1 MSVDYHDYVNVGI
14 AFGLGMLIGLQ
25 RERAASKMGGV
36 RTFTIIAMLGVFSGM
51 LSRDF
56 DNPLIMPAMGLA
68 LAALLLTAN
77 ILKSRKYPD
86 SGVGQ
91 TTEVSALLLFAI
103 GAYLVMGER
112 VLGVMAGGV
121 LAILLYLKEG
131 LHNLISRLEDRDL
144 KAIMTFAGISLVI
157 LPLLPNRT
165 FGPLDVLNPR
175 DIWLMVT
182 LIVGISVVGY
192 FIYKFG
198 GKKVGLVSGGLLG
211 GLISSTATTVSYARR
226 TREGALHRAAAFV
239 IVSASAASLFRVLI
253 EIGVVIPK
261 YLPQMILPLA
271 AVLLLLL
278 GVSLVIYRLAS
289 PTGFGESGTPPGSPD
304 QLRIALAFGV
314 LYGLILLAVAFV
326 RQEFGESA
334 LYGVAVISGLT
345 DVDAITLSLSEL
357 IRQDRLEAASGWRL
371 ILLAC
376 LSNLGFKG
384 AMALLLGSP
393 KLGRWIAASF
403 GLAIGVGLLIIW
415 LWPANWHF

>member
-1 MSVDYHDYVNVGI
+1 VDYRDFLNLGI

-25 RERAASKMGGV
+25 RERAASKMAGV

-51 LSRDF
+51 LGRDF
-56 DNPLIMPAMGLA
+56 DNPYILPAMGLA
-68 LAALLLTAN
+68 LAALMLTAN
-77 ILKSRKYPD
+77 IVKVRKHPSPD
-86 SGVGQ
+86 IGQ
-91 TTEVSALLLFAI
+91 TTEVAALLLFAI
-103 GAYLVMGER
+103 GAYLVVGDR
-112 VLGVMAGGV
+112 ILGVVAGGV

-144 KAIMTFAGISLVI
+144 SAIMTFAGISLVI

-192 FIYKFG
+192 FFYKFG
-198 GKKVGLVSGGLLG
+198 GQKAGMVSGGLLG

-226 TREGALHRAAAFV
+226 TREGALPRAAAFV
-239 IVSASAASLFRVLI
+239 IVAASAVSLFRVLV

-261 YLPQMILPLA
+261 QLPEMILPLA
-271 AVLLLLL
+271 LMLLFLA
-278 GVSLVIYRLAS
+278 GTSLVIYRLAS
-289 PTGFGESGTPPGSPD
+289 PQGFGEAGTPPGRPD
-304 QLRIALAFGV
+304 QLRSALAFGV

-326 RQEFGESA
+326 KKEFGEPA
-334 LYGVAVISGLT
+334 LYGLAVVSGLT

-357 IRQDRLEAASGWRL
+357 VRQNRLEAASGWKL
-371 ILLAC
+371 ILMAC

-384 AMALLLGSP
+384 AMAMLLGSP
-393 KLGRWIAASF
+393 KLGRWIAVSF
-403 GLAIGVGLLIIW
+403 GLAIGVGLLIIG
-415 LWPANWHF
+415 LWPSNWHL

>member
-1 MSVDYHDYVNVGI
+1 
-14 AFGLGMLIGLQ
+14 MLIGLQ
-25 RERAASKMGGV
+25 RERADSKMAGV

-51 LSRDF
+51 LGRDF
-56 DNPLIMPAMGLA
+56 DNPYILPAMGLA
-68 LAALLLTAN
+68 LAALMLTAN
-77 ILKSRKYPD
+77 IVKVRKHPNPD
-86 SGVGQ
+86 IGQ
-91 TTEVSALLLFAI
+91 TTEVAALLLFAI
-103 GAYLVMGER
+103 GAYLVMGDR
-112 VLGVMAGGV
+112 ILGVVAGGV

-144 KAIMTFAGISLVI
+144 SAIMTFAGISLVV

-198 GKKVGLVSGGLLG
+198 GKKAGMVSGGFLG

-226 TREGALHRAAAFV
+226 TREGALYRAAAFV
-239 IVSASAASLFRVLI
+239 IVSASAASLFRVLV

-261 YLPQMILPLA
+261 QLPAMILPLA
-271 AVLLLLL
+271 FMLLFLV
-278 GVSLVIYRLAS
+278 GTSLVIYRRAS
-289 PTGFGESGTPPGSPD
+289 PQGFGEAGAPPGSPD
-304 QLRIALAFGV
+304 QVRIALAFGV

-326 RQEFGESA
+326 KKEFGETA
-334 LYGVAVISGLT
+334 LYGLAVVSGLT

-357 IRQDRLEAASGWRL
+357 IRQNRLEAASGWRL

-384 AMALLLGSP
+384 AIALLLGSP
-393 KLGRWIAASF
+393 KLGRWIAVSF

-415 LWPANWHF
+415 LWPSNWHF